1 MRERTAKAVRPCKK
15 RTAAFRNRPLHS
27 NFSSFSSIKNCP
39 YRYTHSSLTLTLCLV
54 PIWTIFIFIQ
64 MPASCRPPCR
74 FHRQVDPRK
83 KMLACCRPPCRFHRQ
98 VGPRKKMLASCI
110 FLLVPVVIYALDVV
124 VLIEH
129 VEDAVHFF
137 DIVLTGKFN
146 IVLWYHSYFC

>member
-64 MPASCRPPCR
+64 MLAS
-74 FHRQVDPRK
+74 
-83 KMLACCRPPCRFHRQ
+83 CRPPCRFHRQ